1 MNIVSWLRALR
12 ETSFKSPP
20 YFLFPSNTCFGIAL
34 GLTYF
39 YSITEERSNEL
50 KMNVYKWPVPSCTVK
65 ICTRNF
71 YTYLRVWVN
80 IFINLFWRW
89 AVLLVKKRIFNKHI
103 SKQFWKIAVD
113 VYINLMDFERC
124 SLERKLPFK
133 FLSEDTCFHQKR
145 LSLGLFVNQ
154 VILVFSTE
162 LLIKIGHHKEFQS
175 WRFER

>member
-1 MNIVSWLRALR
+1 MNIVSWLRTLK

-39 YSITEERSNEL
+39 YSITEERNNEL
-50 KMNVYKWPVPSCTVK
+50 KMIVYKWPVPSCTVK

-113 VYINLMDFERC
+113 VYINLDG
-124 SLERKLPFK
+124 LRKVFFIEKITFQIFVRGYMFPSKKTFP
-133 FLSEDTCFHQKR
+133 R
-145 LSLGLFVNQ
+145 L
-154 VILVFSTE
+154 IC
-162 LLIKIGHHKEFQS
+162 
-175 WRFER
+175 